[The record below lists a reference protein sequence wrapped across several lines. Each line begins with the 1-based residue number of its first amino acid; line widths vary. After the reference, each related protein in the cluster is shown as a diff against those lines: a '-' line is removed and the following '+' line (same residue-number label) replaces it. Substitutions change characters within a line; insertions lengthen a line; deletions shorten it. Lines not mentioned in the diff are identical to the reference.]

1 MLTKNGGYEMCVRL
15 VIHCYIFS
23 LLAITYQ
30 RKNRLLNWTRT
41 DQRTSQILLAS
52 FQKITQVTNNKLRS
66 DRKNSGQKRKNSDQE
81 RKTQGKNRKNQVS
94 AILKFFDIRK
104 SGQKKACATTT
115 ASTYGI
121 FDFNLLLQRA

>member
-23 LLAITYQ
+23 LLAFTYL
-30 RKNRLLNWTRT
+30 RKNQLLNWTPT

-66 DRKNSGQKRKNSDQE
+66 DRKKLRSGEKKLRVKIEKLRFPRFQNFLAFEKV
-81 RKTQGKNRKNQVS
+81 GK
-94 AILKFFDIRK
+94 
-104 SGQKKACATTT
+104 KKA
-115 ASTYGI
+115 
-121 FDFNLLLQRA
+121 